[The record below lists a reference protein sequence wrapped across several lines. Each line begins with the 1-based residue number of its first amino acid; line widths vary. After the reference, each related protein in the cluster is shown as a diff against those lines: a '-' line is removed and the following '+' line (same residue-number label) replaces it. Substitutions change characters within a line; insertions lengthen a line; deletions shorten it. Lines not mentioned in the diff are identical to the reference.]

1 MKEIKAFVRSTRL
14 TLILEALKSAGF
26 YNATFSLCE
35 GTGGYQNENAS
46 PSLRFLIT
54 DSEIVKL
61 EMVCATKDVD
71 TIVQIITQNGRTN
84 EPGDGIVYVSSIE
97 RGIKVKN
104 GQDASSDFIKNKNTE

>member
-1 MKEIKAFVRSTRL
+1 MKEIKAFVRTTRL

-26 YNATFSLCE
+26 YNATFNLCE

-61 EMVCATKDVD
+61 EVVCATKDVD
-71 TIVQIITQNGRTN
+71 AIVQIITQNGRTN
-84 EPGDGIVYVSSIE
+84 EPGDGIVYVSSID